1 MANKI
6 YKLGELIEICDE
18 RNTDLKFGIDDVRG
32 MTIEKTIIPTK
43 ADMNGT
49 DISNFLIVKPN
60 EFIYNPRTHGKKIG
74 LGFNN
79 TDKSFLISWNNIAF
93 RVKNSAKDIII
104 PTYLFMN
111 FNRPEWDR
119 KACRDSWGTS
129 TEVFAWNS
137 MCDME
142 ITLPSLE
149 IQQKFVS
156 IYEALLENVQSFRQG
171 LDDLKLVCDGHLD
184 KLKKESK
191 KIKIGEFIELS
202 DERNTDGVYNIGDV
216 RGISIQKKFI
226 DTKADMA
233 GVSLTP
239 YILVKPDCFAYV
251 TVTSRNGE
259 KITLAHNTTDKTYIV
274 SSSYVVFRIRQPEKL
289 LSSYLFMYFNRPE
302 FDRFARFNSWGSARE
317 TFEWADMCEVSIPIP
332 SIEIQKSIA
341 EIYNAYTERKQIAE
355 RLNEQIKQICPVLIK
370 GSLGEQNV

>member
-18 RNTDLKFGIDDVRG
+18 RNTDLKFGID
-32 MTIEKTIIPTK
+32 
-43 ADMNGT
+43 
-49 DISNFLIVKPN
+49 
-60 EFIYNPRTHGKKIG
+60 
-74 LGFNN
+74 
-79 TDKSFLISWNNIAF
+79 
-93 RVKNSAKDIII
+93 
-104 PTYLFMN
+104 
-111 FNRPEWDR
+111 
-119 KACRDSWGTS
+119 
-129 TEVFAWNS
+129 
-137 MCDME
+137 
-142 ITLPSLE
+142 
-149 IQQKFVS
+149 
-156 IYEALLENVQSFRQG
+156 
-171 LDDLKLVCDGHLD
+171 
-184 KLKKESK
+184 
-191 KIKIGEFIELS
+191 
-202 DERNTDGVYNIGDV
+202 DV

-289 LSSYLFMYFNRPE
+289 LSSYLFMYFNRPQ

-317 TFEWADMCEVSIPIP
+317 TFDWADMCDIEITLPSLEIQQKFVSIYEALLENLQSFRQGLDDLKLVCDGYLDKLKKESKKIKIGELFTEIDRRNVGSKFTKVKGINIDKEFMNSVADINGVDLSKYKVIEKNELAFSGMQTGRDGCIRIALVNSDEPFLISPAYSIFQVDEKRVLPKYIMLWFSRKEIDRLGSFYSDGSIRANLDNDRLFDMQIPIP

-370 GSLGEQNV
+370 GSLA

>member
-18 RNTDLKFGIDDVRG
+18 RNTDLKFGID
-32 MTIEKTIIPTK
+32 
-43 ADMNGT
+43 
-49 DISNFLIVKPN
+49 
-60 EFIYNPRTHGKKIG
+60 
-74 LGFNN
+74 
-79 TDKSFLISWNNIAF
+79 
-93 RVKNSAKDIII
+93 
-104 PTYLFMN
+104 
-111 FNRPEWDR
+111 
-119 KACRDSWGTS
+119 
-129 TEVFAWNS
+129 
-137 MCDME
+137 
-142 ITLPSLE
+142 
-149 IQQKFVS
+149 
-156 IYEALLENVQSFRQG
+156 
-171 LDDLKLVCDGHLD
+171 
-184 KLKKESK
+184 
-191 KIKIGEFIELS
+191 
-202 DERNTDGVYNIGDV
+202 DV

-274 SSSYVVFRIRQPEKL
+274 SSSYVVFRIAQPEKL

-317 TFEWADMCEVSIPIP
+317 TFDWADMCDIEITLPSLEIQQKFVSIYEALLENLQSFRQGLDDLKLVCDGYIENLRKNLPCEKIGKYIQQCELRNTNLNLNISDISGVESSGKFAKTRANTDGLQISNYKVVKQNQFAYNPSRINLGSIALRTERDCIVSPMYVVFEVCEIKKLLPEYLMLWFSRSEFHRSTLFYASGSVRDTFDFSQMCEVSIPIP

-355 RLNEQIKQICPVLIK
+355 QLNEQIKQICPVLIK
-370 GSLGEQNV
+370 GSLA